1 MNLHTKKPEL
11 RNSTVHVFSEKGT
24 FLKSCFPAFSSYF
37 DSSSSSKGWCTTRRP
52 GEFSNDNP
60 GDDWGWGFCSNH
72 ESQAKCN
79 THIKQMA
86 EDDTSF
92 PVSFVSDKFCLQQL
106 KSNLEIEQP
115 HELKNKFEE
124 KVKHSQTFCV
134 GQFSSHNFDN
144 EQFWIHSKNTY
155 TNVDINTELQ
165 VLQFKFSCALISF
178 LYIMKNCRCKRCYTI
193 PVSCVFSTE

>member
-72 ESQAKCN
+72 KSQAKCN

-124 KVKHSQTFCV
+124 KVKNSQTFCV

-144 EQFWIHSKNTY
+144 EQFWIHSNNTY

-178 LYIMKNCRCKRCYTI
+178 LYIMERY
-193 PVSCVFSTE
+193 